1 MAHPV
6 SPMSL
11 ARLILVLTAILASP
25 PLAVSATS
33 PSPVPV
39 RLASSRHIEIPDT
52 RILSMSPDGGR
63 IAALRPAVGFQH
75 GELCTFDTTTLAEVA
90 CASLQSLDA
99 GLRLDSVAWSPDSA
113 HLVLAEEALTYLKDG
128 DLWLMDAATGGLS
141 NLADDGYFGL
151 LPFARDAT
159 LGTITVP
166 ATPTFTPDGTFVTY
180 SRSTFQHGRPAGNDI
195 ATVPI
200 AGGPSTHLVDV
211 SPTLPGLAYFGM
223 RWAPDGRT
231 LYYSV
236 TDVSAASAVNGIWA
250 VDADGTDVRFIAG
263 TTDTDVGEPA
273 IGQVSSDGTH
283 LLAWHP
289 RSAGRPSAPYSWS
302 LVDPRTGLETPL
314 LLGDSGASSVGTVQL
329 ATMSPDGVW
338 LLEVT
343 ANTDPDHQVLLRD
356 LVSGQ
361 VTPLI
366 ADGLSAA
373 GASQS
378 GTVPTWA
385 TNGTLLIPG
394 GGSLSEATL
403 LSIEGGPAR

>member
-11 ARLILVLTAILASP
+11 ARLILVIITILASP

-33 PSPVPV
+33 PSPVSV
-39 RLASSRHIEIPDT
+39 RLTSSRHIEIPDT
-52 RILSMSPDGGR
+52 RILSMSPDGGL
-63 IAALRPAVGFQH
+63 IAALRPAFRFQH

-113 HLVLAEEALTYLKDG
+113 HLVLAEEALSYLKDG
-128 DLWLMDAATGGLS
+128 DLWLMDAATGELS
-141 NLADDGYFGL
+141 NLADDGYFGM
-151 LPFARDAT
+151 LPFGSDAT
-159 LGTITVP
+159 QGTITVP
-166 ATPTFTPDGTFVTY
+166 ATPTFTQDGAFVTY
-180 SRSTFQHGRPAGNDI
+180 SRSTFQDGRPTGNDI
-195 ATVPI
+195 AIVPI

-211 SPTLPGLAYFGM
+211 SPTAPGLVYFGM
-223 RWAPDGRT
+223 RWAPDAGT

-236 TDVSAASAVNGIWA
+236 NDVSAASAINGIWA

-263 TTDTDVGEPA
+263 TTDSDAGEPA
-273 IGQVSSDGTH
+273 IAQVSYDGDR

-289 RSAGRPSAPYSWS
+289 RSAGRPPARYSLS
-302 LVDPRTGLETPL
+302 LVDPMTGLETPL
-314 LLGDSGASSVGTVQL
+314 LLGDTGASSVGTVQL
-329 ATMSPDGVW
+329 ATMSPDGAW
-338 LLEVT
+338 LLEAT

-356 LVSGQ
+356 LGSGEL
-361 VTPLI
+361 TPFG
-366 ADGLSAA
+366 ADGLSGA

-403 LSIEGGPAR
+403 LTIEGGLAR